1 MKKQKGF
8 SMIFII
14 PVIVLALAIAGVFAY
29 KLYSE
34 GTRAKASETP
44 LNKTI
49 PPLQSGK
56 GKPSVGYGTVKG
68 PTIKV
73 SPTPAQTDL
82 ETLINETDDGG
93 ESDLKEI
100 ETSAAQL

>member
-1 MKKQKGF
+1 
-8 SMIFII
+8 MIFII
-14 PVIVLALAIAGVFAY
+14 PVIALALAIGGVFAY

-34 GTRAKASETP
+34 GTRAKASEIP
-44 LNKTI
+44 KTI

-82 ETLINETDDGG
+82 ETLINETDDAG

-100 ETSAAQL
+100 DTSAAQL

>member
-1 MKKQKGF
+1 
-8 SMIFII
+8 MIFII
-14 PVIVLALAIAGVFAY
+14 PVIALALAIGGVFAY

-44 LNKTI
+44 KTI
-49 PPLQSGK
+49 PSLQSVK
-56 GKPSVGYGTVKG
+56 RKPSAGYGSVSG
-68 PTIKV
+68 PTLKI
-73 SPTPAQTDL
+73 SPTPGQTDL
-82 ETLINETDDGG
+82 ETIINETDDGG